1 MGFKK
6 GAVDPHQTQP
16 RGSHAM
22 PLPQRRTSNV
32 FLQPGAR
39 NSAPATI
46 PFLGLFPSPALSGYF
61 FKCNSLAYSYS
72 TGSSTFMGDS
82 RKLLEHLNSMLNRFP
97 AFAEGITGHPEARNM
112 SA

>member
-39 NSAPATI
+39 NSAPATT
-46 PFLGLFPSPALSGYF
+46 PFLGLFPSPAHGGYF
-61 FKCNSLAYSYS
+61 FKCNSSYS
-72 TGSSTFMGDS
+72 TGSSTFMGNS
-82 RKLLEHLNSMLNRFP
+82 RNLLEHVNSMLNRFP
-97 AFAEGITGHPEARNM
+97 SLAERITSHPEARNM